1 MQFFE
6 TFLKIL
12 KVYLFLS
19 FRLHLM
25 IWIVSIQTFKFEYF
39 RATGSWVRAGLVS
52 TKGLSE
58 AGVSSAR
65 LPGPC
70 QDQCGD
76 PGHPL
81 SQWQGV
87 LYHNEHVLQVIYWLY
102 NLDFVQIVSKLCYPL
117 DCSVQ
122 WQESRIVTKKDIEP
136 GFWYPMSL
144 EFLDLIWT
152 PNIFIY
158 NLKSFNS
165 AKVLNRLAGICPN
178 IYNESWQILLIK
190 ASG

>member
-12 KVYLFLS
+12 KIYLFLS
-19 FRLHLM
+19 FRLHHMNCLYSNFQ
-25 IWIVSIQTFKFEYF
+25 IWIFQSHRKRSACWDGVYQRIIRSWSLLSQTP
-39 RATGSWVRAGLVS
+39 RSMSRSMWISW
-52 TKGLSE
+52 T
-58 AGVSSAR
+58 SSQSMTR
-65 LPGPC
+65 SS
-70 QDQCGD
+70 
-76 PGHPL
+76 L
-81 SQWQGV
+81 SQWACTSGNI
-87 LYHNEHVLQVIYWLY
+87 LTLQLGFCS
-102 NLDFVQIVSKLCYPL
+102 DCFKAF

>member
-1 MQFFE
+1 MLGWCLPKDYQKLE
-6 TFLKIL
+6 SPQPDSPVHVKINVDIL
-12 KVYLFLS
+12 DILS
-19 FRLHLM
+19 VNDKEF
-25 IWIVSIQTFKFEYF
+25 SITMSMYF
-39 RATGSWVRAGLVS
+39 R
-52 TKGLSE
+52 
-58 AGVSSAR
+58 
-65 LPGPC
+65 
-70 QDQCGD
+70 
-76 PGHPL
+76 
-81 SQWQGV
+81 
-87 LYHNEHVLQVIYWLY
+87 Y
-102 NLDFVQIVSKLCYPL
+102 NSDFVLIVSKLYYNF

-178 IYNESWQILLIK
+178 IYNESW
-190 ASG
+190 